1 MTAQGKRNKKNRA
14 RSLSDRTTHEQIK
27 KNCDGQRME
36 LKSLL
41 PSKTEMEAT
50 CSETHSQL
58 GRILQEKYFRTV
70 LKRTLLLLLENTV
83 GCTARPSNRGK

>member
-27 KNCDGQRME
+27 KNLDGQRME

-58 GRILQEKYFRTV
+58 GRILQEKS
-70 LKRTLLLLLENTV
+70 E
-83 GCTARPSNRGK
+83 